1 MFKGGFY
8 LVVICYKYNNMIC
21 YIVIVKV
28 SYLEKNFVFNFNL
41 INKW

>member
-8 LVVICYKYNNMIC
+8 LIVICYKYNNMIC

-28 SYLEKNFVFNFNL
+28 SYFDKS
-41 INKW
+41 I